1 MFRRHVSIAAMIGL
15 FVTLSVSGCTMPSPE
30 PTPSPTG
37 FASEAEAF
45 AAAEATY
52 RAYIDALNQ
61 VDLSDPATFE
71 PVYEL
76 TAGELNALDRKT
88 FSQMHA
94 DDWIKHGEA
103 VVTQAQHVDWS
114 DPIAII
120 RVCYDVSQVA
130 LNSADGTSVVS
141 PTRPDVQSLD
151 IKVDNGAG
159 KLVQIGLSAEP
170 LQC

>member
-1 MFRRHVSIAAMIGL
+1 MIGL
-15 FVTLSVSGCTMPSPE
+15 FVALGVSGCTTPAPD
-30 PTPSPTG
+30 PTPTPTG
-37 FASEAEAF
+37 FATEAEAF

-52 RAYIDALNQ
+52 RAYIDALNN

-76 TAGELNALDRKT
+76 TMGELNAIDRET

-94 DDWIKHGEA
+94 DGWAKGGQA
-103 VVTQAQHVDWS
+103 VITHTQPVEWS
-114 DPIAII
+114 EPMATI
-120 RVCYDVSQVA
+120 RACYDVSQVTLEA
-130 LNSADGTSVVS
+130 TDGSSVVS

-151 IKVDNGAG
+151 ILIDNSSGR
-159 KLVQIGLSAEP
+159 LVQIALSAEP